1 MKKVLKNIYEY
12 IEHKVQILRGKYVL
26 KNKDFTI
33 ISNNCWGGN
42 LPTLCIA
49 VYLSDSGINVL
60 C

>member
-33 ISNNCWGGN
+33 ISNNCWGGEF
-42 LPTLCIA
+42 T
-49 VYLSDSGINVL
+49 NVMHCSIPL
-60 C
+60 RQWD